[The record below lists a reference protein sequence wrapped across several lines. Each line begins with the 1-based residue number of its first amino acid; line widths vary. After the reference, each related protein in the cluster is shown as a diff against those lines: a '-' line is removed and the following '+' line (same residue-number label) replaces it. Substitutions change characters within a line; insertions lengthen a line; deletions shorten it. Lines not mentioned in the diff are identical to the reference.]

1 MRCRNENKPLWLV
14 PFRVKREEL
23 LRVSDVLE
31 QIQMGRILREGFF
44 WPFDLV
50 RSDEMQG
57 YVLHPF
63 SMDAYPSVRRFLP
76 SSDTPRWTIAVHLFR
91 RIGQLHREGLTL
103 NGFGRDQVRVG
114 MGQTRCIWFRVK
126 QFLGFRSSARP
137 FAATFCLCRRWWSSS
152 WRKMASCW
160 TGACATY
167 SRQR

>member
-1 MRCRNENKPLWLV
+1 MSDSVMYPEAGRWVNSYLVGANAYKIMSTPEEAQQLLLDDSGDFLQTGTEHHYIQVRCRNENKPLWLV

-63 SMDAYPSVRRFLP
+63 SMDAYPSVRRFCPALTRPGGPLP
-76 SSDTPRWTIAVHLFR
+76 SICSAGSGSCT
-91 RIGQLHREGLTL
+91 
-103 NGFGRDQVRVG
+103 VR
-114 MGQTRCIWFRVK
+114 
-126 QFLGFRSSARP
+126 A
-137 FAATFCLCRRWWSSS
+137 
-152 WRKMASCW
+152 
-160 TGACATY
+160 
-167 SRQR
+167 

>member
-1 MRCRNENKPLWLV
+1 MSTPEEAQQLLLDDSGDFLQTGTEHHYIQVRCRNENKPLWLV
-14 PFRVKREEL
+14 PFRVKQEEL

-91 RIGQLHREGLTL
+91 RIGQLNREGLTL
-103 NGFGRDQVRVG
+103 NGSEEPPQQRHPGPDAERLWQG
-114 MGQTRCIWFRVK
+114 SG
-126 QFLGFRSSARP
+126 ARGVWDKP
-137 FAATFCLCRRWWSSS
+137 GVSGS
-152 WRKMASCW
+152 
-160 TGACATY
+160 G
-167 SRQR
+167 